1 MERDVGMDST
11 LFGGPPELGNIT
23 KLANS
28 QIGFMNFFGLPL
40 FEGVADVLPDLQ
52 YAVDEITINKAVWE
66 ARIEQEKRRE
76 AMRAEKHRYRSEG
89 TQSPR
94 SASPNRAHFAASP
107 ETSHPEGLPA
117 SGLSPEDA
125 IVPQRSPTRQST
137 DLKHLS
143 LLDGNEDFF
152 TPPASPQ
159 AGRLGK
165 GSIASGVRVSLPP
178 QVTNHESVP
187 LPNDRDSQGYG
198 LDNVDTSSMINTS
211 AYTPNRHASDPQ
223 SGSEHSGL
231 AGSSRSGSQNF
242 SRPYSHQH
250 SAQPSCTA
258 TRSSASR
265 APTFSSA
272 NYPTSPAETHAT
284 SIGEHS
290 ELGSPALPTDTLDR
304 PPTGHSGS
312 VVLGMNGG
320 GISRASRASVSIVNE
335 TSSDKAQARAR
346 PVTSGAVTR
355 PSHTT
360 RSREGE
366 MPALIKRKSSRWK
379 FDFWRRKKQAER
391 DAQSTGQLPLSA
403 TDTS

>member
-1 MERDVGMDST
+1 MDST
-11 LFGGPPELGNIT
+11 LFGGPPDLGNVT

-52 YAVDEITINKAVWE
+52 YAVDEIAKNKAVWE
-66 ARIEQEKRRE
+66 TRIEQEKRKE
-76 AMRAEKHRYRSEG
+76 EMRAEKHQYRTEG
-89 TQSPR
+89 AQSPR

-125 IVPQRSPTRQST
+125 IGPQKSPNRPSS
-137 DLKHLS
+137 DMKHLS

-152 TPPASPQ
+152 TPPASPHV
-159 AGRLGK
+159 GRIGRGSLATDVLVSSPQTTKTDQVSPLGDHE
-165 GSIASGVRVSLPP
+165 PP
-178 QVTNHESVP
+178 RS
-187 LPNDRDSQGYG
+187 G
-198 LDNVDTSSMINTS
+198 LDNTEAVSMANAT
-211 AYTPNRHASDPQ
+211 AYAVNRHASDPQ

-231 AGSSRSGSQNF
+231 ANSSRSGSQNF

-290 ELGSPALPTDTLDR
+290 ELGSPALPVDTLER
-304 PPTGHSGS
+304 PSTGNSGS
-312 VVLGMNGG
+312 AMLGMTSGQV
-320 GISRASRASVSIVNE
+320 SRASRASVSIIDE
-335 TSSDKAQARAR
+335 TSSEKTQARAR
-346 PVTSGAVTR
+346 PVTSGAVVRASHMPQTR
-355 PSHTT
+355 DK
-360 RSREGE
+360 E

-379 FDFWRRKKQAER
+379 FDFWRRKKQGER
-391 DAQSTGQLPLSA
+391 DAQSTGPMPVSTA
-403 TDTS
+403 GTS